1 MRRTGHDGRARA
13 VTAYGGPVQ
22 PETALDRSP
31 ADDAAPERTEI
42 AAAPKVVLHDHL
54 DGGMRAATLVEL
66 ADAAGHRLPT
76 TDPDELGRWV
86 QRQANSGSLMAFLE
100 PFEHTTA
107 VLQTADALER
117 VAHESVLDL
126 AADGVVYAES
136 RFAPELSTDGD
147 LSIGDAV
154 SAVLAGL
161 RSGEEAAAQQG
172 RSITARAIVCGMRQA
187 GRTLEAARTAL
198 DLRDQGVVGFDIAG
212 PEDGFPPTDHAE
224 AFALLRDHLM
234 PFTVHAGEAAGPTSI
249 AQALAVGASRLGH
262 GVRVVEDVV
271 RDADGSVRLGRTA
284 GYVRDRQV
292 PLEVCP
298 HSNVQTGTSPSIAG
312 HQVSGLRDLGFTI
325 TLSSDDRL
333 WTGTTLTDEM
343 VALVEQ
349 GWTWGDL
356 RQVTLDSLEAAFVD
370 QPTRMTL
377 LSEVVVPGWQ
387 R

>member
-1 MRRTGHDGRARA
+1 M
-13 VTAYGGPVQ
+13 Q
-22 PETALDRSP
+22 PETSPDRSP
-31 ADDAAPERTEI
+31 ADDASPDRAEI
-42 AAAPKVVLHDHL
+42 AGAPKIVLHDHL

-76 TDPDELGRWV
+76 TDSDELGRWV
-86 QRQANSGSLMAFLE
+86 QRQANSGSLVAFLE

-136 RFAPELSTDGD
+136 RFAPELSTAGD

-161 RSGEEAAAQQG
+161 RSGEEAAAQKG
-172 RSITARAIVCGMRQA
+172 RAITARAIVCGMRQA
-187 GRTLEAARTAL
+187 DRTLEAARTAL
-198 DLRDQGVVGFDIAG
+198 ALRDQGVVGFDIAG

-224 AFALLRDHLM
+224 AFALLREHLM
-234 PFTVHAGEAAGPTSI
+234 PFTVHAGEAAGPVSI
-249 AQALAVGASRLGH
+249 AQALSVGASRLGH

-343 VALVEQ
+343 LALVEQ
-349 GWTWGDL
+349 GWTRDDL

-370 QPTRMTL
+370 QPTRMAL

>member
-1 MRRTGHDGRARA
+1 MGGVGRGHRG
-13 VTAYGGPVQ
+13 TAYGVPVPSDPVPTREQ
-22 PETALDRSP
+22 
-31 ADDAAPERTEI
+31 I

-54 DGGMRAATLVEL
+54 DGGMRAQTLVEL
-66 ADAAGHRLPT
+66 ADAAGHVLPT
-76 TDPDELGRWV
+76 TDPAELERWV
-86 QRQANSGSLMAFLE
+86 QHQANSGSLVAFLE

-107 VLQTADALER
+107 VLQTTDALER
-117 VAHESVLDL
+117 VAHEAVVDL

-136 RFAPELSTDGD
+136 RFAPELSTAGG
-147 LSIGDAV
+147 LSLEEVVA
-154 SAVLAGL
+154 AVLAGL
-161 RSGEEAAAQQG
+161 RSGEAEAARSG
-172 RSITARAIVCGMRQA
+172 RSITAAAIVCGMRQ
-187 GRTLEAARTAL
+187 GPNVLRAARAAL
-198 DLRDQGVVGFDIAG
+198 ALRDQGVVGFDVAG

-224 AFALLRDHLM
+224 AFALLREHLM

-262 GVRVVEDVV
+262 GVRVAEDVV
-271 RDADGSVRLGRTA
+271 READGSVELGRTA
-284 GYVRDRQV
+284 AYVRDRQV

-343 VALVEQ
+343 AALVEQ
-349 GWTWGDL
+349 GWTWDDL
-356 RQVTLDSLEAAFVD
+356 RQVTLDALDAAFLD
-370 QPTRMTL
+370 QPTRTAL
-377 LSEVVVPGWQ
+377 LAEVVVPGWE